1 VDLRGLIV
9 DWGGVLTERLD
20 LSIRTWAEQEGTD
33 LQAHVAVIRA
43 WFDAGP
49 QLEAWMNPIFA
60 LECGEIDQAEF
71 ERQVA
76 ERLRANGLV
85 AGHAAELLAQMFDTF
100 AHAPATGM
108 NALVLRARRAGV
120 RTALLS
126 NSWGNEYPR
135 DGWDDMFDAVVVSG
149 EVGLR
154 KPEREIFEL
163 TCARLG
169 MEPAACVFVDDLQP
183 NVDAAA
189 ALGITAVLH
198 REYDETAARL
208 EELLGVP
215 LAGG

>member
-20 LSIRTWAEQEGTD
+20 LSMRTWAEEEGID
-33 LQAHVAVIRA
+33 FEAYVAVMRA
-43 WFDAGP
+43 WFDTEH
-49 QLEAWMNPIFA
+49 QLEAWINPIHA
-60 LECGEIDQAEF
+60 LERGEIDQPEF
-71 ERQVA
+71 ERQLA
-76 ERLRANGLV
+76 GQLSANGLPEV
-85 AGHAAELLAQMFDTF
+85 RAEGLLARMFDTF
-100 AHAPATGM
+100 EHAPAM
-108 NALVLRARRAGV
+108 NALVVRARQAGV
-120 RTALLS
+120 HTALLS

-135 DGWDDMFDAVVVSG
+135 DGWDDMFDAVVISG

-163 TCARLG
+163 TCARLDV
-169 MEPAACVFVDDLQP
+169 EPAACVFVDDLQP

-189 ALGITAVLH
+189 ALGMTAVLH

-208 EELLGVP
+208 EELFGVP